1 LRITY
6 VIHSYWPAVGG
17 LETVAKMLSEHLAS
31 MGHEVYVI
39 TSKYGA
45 KDRPS
50 YEIVNGVHVYRIK
63 AFRPGFP
70 YLTYPLEIPKEV
82 LIRADMVHGHI
93 HNSIFTLKILE
104 NAKRVG
110 TKTATYFMSVDAFR
124 DHTNLFVRLLGPIYS
139 KYTVEKALEISDI
152 KLVKSFRDQEI
163 LKTRYKE
170 ETIYVPDG
178 IHEDLLKMPYMAE
191 SFRMKYNLYDPF
203 VVYVG
208 RLHKF
213 KGIDIL
219 VRAMALVKKESPE
232 LKAVI
237 VGPGDQTPYLRLVER
252 LEIKDKVFFTGYVDE
267 TTKVGAIDASL
278 ALILPSISDNV
289 EAFSLAISEAWARG
303 KAVIASAV
311 GEIPYRVKHLIN
323 GALVPPRDPKALAE
337 MIIKLYYDSD
347 LLKKLSLEGRKEPLL
362 TWDQV
367 VDNLLKIYQKET
379 I

>member
-6 VIHSYWPAVGG
+6 VIHNYWPAVGG
-17 LETVAKMLSEHLAS
+17 IETVAKMLSERLTS

-50 YEIVNGVHVYRIK
+50 YEIINGVHVYRIK

-70 YLTYPLEIPKEV
+70 DLTYPLKIPKEV
-82 LIRADMVHGHI
+82 LIRADIVHGHT
-93 HNSIFTLKILE
+93 HNSIFTLKIIE
-104 NAKRVG
+104 KAKMLG
-110 TKTATYFMSVDAFR
+110 AKTATYFMAIDALR
-124 DHTNLFVRLLGPIYS
+124 DHNNLFVRLLGPAYS
-139 KYTVEKALEISDI
+139 KYTVDKALEISNI

-163 LKTRYKE
+163 LKTRYKA
-170 ETIYVPDG
+170 ETFYIPVG
-178 IHEDLLKMPYMAE
+178 INEDLLKMPNMAE

-208 RLHKF
+208 RLHKL
-213 KGIDIL
+213 KGIDSLI
-219 VRAMALVKKESPE
+219 RAMVLIKKESPE

-252 LEIKDKVFFTGYVDE
+252 LGIKDKVFFTGYVDE

-278 ALILPSISDNV
+278 ALILPSISNYV

-323 GALVPPRDPKALAE
+323 GALVPPRHPKALAD
-337 MIIKLYYDSD
+337 MIIKLYYDTD

-367 VDNLLKIYQKET
+367 ADNLLKIYQKET